1 MPRRPTRLPP
11 LLADF
16 DDAERD
22 AVLAANRAFY
32 RAFND
37 RDYQAMEGIWAPAGA
52 MVCLHPGQ
60 PPLHERADILESWR
74 GILRHPESPRVRC
87 VGEWVIG
94 RGGLAIVVC
103 REILANGQLMATNT
117 FVRSGTG
124 WHMVG
129 HHSGPVPT
137 IEIERGQG
145 AAPAAAPARD
155 RRKLH

>member
-1 MPRRPTRLPP
+1 MPRRPSRPP
-11 LLADF
+11 PVMAEF
-16 DDAERD
+16 DDEERD

-37 RDYQAMEGIWAPAGA
+37 RDYEAMEGIWAPTGA

-74 GILRHPESPRVRC
+74 GILAHPEAPRVRC
-87 VGEWVIG
+87 IGEWLIG

-117 FVRSGTG
+117 YARTSEG
-124 WHMVG
+124 WRMVG
-129 HHSGPVPT
+129 HHSGPVPAV
-137 IEIERGQG
+137 ERQTT
-145 AAPAAAPARD
+145 ASSATAPSD